1 MNQLNK
7 LIEQYTCLHDLTYAK
22 ELYRK
27 ETKRNPDRLDTEV
40 TEYWDELDKTAN
52 FACWWMNKLKSE
64 FRKLSEAVAFCGVE
78 QRKFLD
84 EVEKNFEMPNTGDKT
99 IQHKFGES
107 LIDGYDFEDIC
118 DPQKVIKG
126 E

>member
-7 LIEQYTCLHDLTYAK
+7 LIEQYETENPGKKAKPQYMTSYDADFVEFFASRPTCGK
-22 ELYRK
+22 
-27 ETKRNPDRLDTEV
+27 
-40 TEYWDELDKTAN
+40 
-52 FACWWMNKLKSE
+52 
-64 FRKLSEAVAFCGVE
+64 E

-84 EVEKNFEMPNTGDKT
+84 EVEKNFEMPNTDDKT

-118 DPQKVIKG
+118 DLQKVVKG

>member
-1 MNQLNK
+1 MTPLNK
-7 LIEQYTCLHDLTYAK
+7 LIEQYERENPGETAYVNPPMNLDFSSKFTRWLASRPTCGK
-22 ELYRK
+22 
-27 ETKRNPDRLDTEV
+27 
-40 TEYWDELDKTAN
+40 
-52 FACWWMNKLKSE
+52 
-64 FRKLSEAVAFCGVE
+64 E

-84 EVEKNFEMPNTGDKT
+84 EVEKNFEMPNTDDKT

-118 DPQKVIKG
+118 DLQKVVKG